1 MSFIS
6 LTIIVLIASVFIL
19 ILLLRATYRSMR
31 DNRFQRHSLAS
42 KYGKMTENFMPFLE
56 DYPYDPHNFRFIGN
70 PVDGVSFEED
80 RVVFVE
86 FKTASSRLT
95 PKQMQIRE
103 LIENRRV
110 TFEEHRLE

>member
-1 MSFIS
+1 
-6 LTIIVLIASVFIL
+6 
-19 ILLLRATYRSMR
+19 MR

-42 KYGKMTENFMPFLE
+42 KYGKMTENFMPFLA
-56 DYPYDPHNFRFIGN
+56 DYPYDAHNFRFIGN
-70 PVDGVSFEED
+70 PIDGISFED
-80 RVVFVE
+80 DKVVFIE